1 MTDTEE
7 VQATPV
13 VKVARDLSAII
24 DLYAQLPGQAV
35 NDSDSPLMPGGRAMV
50 ALAPVANHEAWE
62 SQQETTERLINH
74 PDIRKRRAYTSAV
87 DEDPDEAWPA
97 FQLLA
102 FWSEAWRAEHGAEYG
117 QRPTVP
123 SEVNFLRYLLDWA
136 WDNCLEWD
144 DFARDINRARVKLED
159 VLFAGSRVE
168 KTRVVCPDCPGDVR
182 LIVLRGAEP
191 EEDRWKCRA
200 CRGRLNQDDVARA
213 HAKML
218 RSEGAERW
226 VHQRDAID
234 ILKSQGRPESTI
246 RRWLANGDGE
256 GYCDPMNHEVW
267 VWWPSL
273 WRLHL
278 ITPTR
283 KRDLLA

>member
-1 MTDTEE
+1 MTDTEPA
-7 VQATPV
+7 QADPV
-13 VKVARDLSAII
+13 TKVARDLSAII

-62 SQQETTERLINH
+62 NMTQASERYH
-74 PDIRKRRAYTSAV
+74 KAYTFAEE
-87 DEDPDEAWPA
+87 EDPDEAWPA

-136 WDNCLEWD
+136 WDNCLEWA

-168 KTRVVCPDCPGDVR
+168 KTRVVCPDCDGGVR
-182 LIVLRGAEP
+182 LIVLRGSSA

-200 CRGRLNQDDVARA
+200 CKRRLDQDEVGRA

-218 RSEGAERW
+218 RSGRGAVGATAGRDRHPQGPGQSR
-226 VHQRDAID
+226 VHHPRLAG
-234 ILKSQGRPESTI
+234 GR
-246 RRWLANGDGE
+246 
-256 GYCDPMNHEVW
+256 
-267 VWWPSL
+267 
-273 WRLHL
+273 
-278 ITPTR
+278 
-283 KRDLLA
+283 